1 MSFFGRSAQPS
12 RPAPSPVAA
21 ALERLRNATA
31 VADRRDIVQEVKVR
45 GRSRRRA
52 WRQTPARAARPSP
65 PPA

>member
-45 GRSRRRA
+45 GRSRRLRMHLGA
-52 WRQTPARAARPSP
+52 
-65 PPA
+65 